1 MAEVLEQKH
10 AATTA
15 AITKKRLEQRAAET
29 AAREEETIDGK
40 DQELSTLIGRLRIMD
55 RKDKVQ
61 VRDMSIRDNKRSTRH
76 DKYRPCLKNS
86 KDYERSQASRQEKRE
101 FSSHIREASLGNIEA
116 TRKGIADVVAKFCK
130 DLYSSKNDE
139 RKDKQSSEAGLENT
153 CDHPDDDIENDEQDR
168 HILEFTRKE
177 FTVCNRQSPK
187 MEIGG
192 KRGNQSRRYQRS
204 WRKDILVVHELF
216 NLIVKQNSITPSS
229 WKKAVI
235 QVIYKKGDGAK
246 PENHR
251 PFCGLQQHYKL
262 FSTMRCNP
270 LSAVLDRHHSAHQA
284 GYRKTFRTTDHF
296 MTNKLISQKS
306 REWGTDMCV
315 AASISEQLPTE

>member
-1 MAEVLEQKH
+1 MTNRGV
-10 AATTA
+10 
-15 AITKKRLEQRAAET
+15 
-29 AAREEETIDGK
+29 
-40 DQELSTLIGRLRIMD
+40 
-55 RKDKVQ
+55 
-61 VRDMSIRDNKRSTRH
+61 
-76 DKYRPCLKNS
+76 CLKNS

-101 FSSHIREASLGNIEA
+101 FSSHIREASWETLKQREKA
-116 TRKGIADVVAKFCK
+116 LPMLSRSSAKICTQVRTMK
-130 DLYSSKNDE
+130 EKTN
-139 RKDKQSSEAGLENT
+139 RAAKQDWKTLVT
-153 CDHPDDDIENDEQDR
+153 IPTTTIENDEQDR

-192 KRGNQSRRYQRS
+192 QRGNQSRRYQRS

-216 NLIVKQNSITPSS
+216 NSIVKLNYITPSS

-306 REWGTDMCV
+306 REWRTDMCV